1 MPAPQAF
8 VLMNLDLVAVPL
20 QVGGAGVVTIY
31 CGERRA
37 RQLRDAAELTA
48 APGEAA
54 GDCERM
60 YAQSASGSKSSQR
73 TAPPDSRSSKMQ
85 SSARNDWCRLAA
97 FRRYPSLVPHASTYA
112 ARPSFDKELRYFS
125 NLSMTTIY
133 LRVK

>member
-1 MPAPQAF
+1 MPATQAF

-20 QVGGAGVVTIY
+20 QVGGADVVTIY
-31 CGERRA
+31 CGKRRA
-37 RQLRDAAELTA
+37 RQLRDVTA
-48 APGEAA
+48 AHGITA

-125 NLSMTTIY
+125 NLSMPVIY

>member
-1 MPAPQAF
+1 MPIDTF
-8 VLMNLDLVAVPL
+8 VLMNLDLIAVPL
-20 QVGGAGVVTIY
+20 QVEGAGTVTIY

-37 RQLRDAAELTA
+37 CQLLDAVEITA
-48 APGEAA
+48 AHDEAA

-133 LRVK
+133 PWVK

>member
-1 MPAPQAF
+1 MPASQAF
-8 VLMNLDLVAVPL
+8 VLMNLDLIAVPL
-20 QVGGAGVVTIY
+20 HVERAGTVTIY

-37 RQLRDAAELTA
+37 RQLLGAAEPA
-48 APGEAA
+48 AHDEPIDE
-54 GDCERM
+54 CERM
-60 YAQSASGSKSSQR
+60 YAQSASGSRSSQR

-85 SSARNDWCRLAA
+85 SSARKDWCRLAA
-97 FRRYPSLVPHASTYA
+97 FRKYPSLVPHASTYA